1 MEFNKKAIS
10 PVVATA
16 LLLVVAVVAVVGFQ
30 TWFTT
35 FQSKSFVDIEQQT
48 DTGASVTISRV
59 GVVGS
64 SLELL
69 VLNSGS
75 SDVNPSKITLTQG
88 SNSCDMDNT
97 ANFTKE
103 TVTTILNASSGCVVG
118 DFTSGQPVEVV
129 IVTDSSVVSG
139 SQIVR

>member
-59 GVVGS
+59 GIVGGNI
-64 SLELL
+64 ELL

-75 SDVNPSKITLTQG
+75 SDVDPSKITVTQDG
-88 SNSCDMDNT
+88 VSCNLNDSVTIAQNT
-97 ANFTKE
+97 
-103 TVTTILNASSGCVVG
+103 VSTITN
-118 DFTSGQPVEVV
+118 TSACAIDAGKPVEVV
-129 IVTDSSVVSG
+129 IVTSSSVVSG